1 MPTADIIHLLPDSVA
16 NQIAAG
22 EVIQR
27 PASVVKELVEN
38 SVDAGA
44 TSIEIHIRDAGK
56 TLIHVIDNGSG
67 MSETDARMAF
77 ERHATSKI
85 SKADDLYTLHTMG
98 FRGEAL
104 PSIAAVSE
112 IEMRTMRHGEQL
124 GTRLVI
130 SASAVQSQEALPCR
144 PGTSLMVK
152 NLFFNLPGRRRF
164 LKKDPVE
171 LSHIVHEFERLSL
184 VNLGLN
190 LKFTH
195 NGTVIHQFQ
204 AAPLSQR
211 IGQLFGN
218 TVERSLIPV
227 QTETPLVKITGY
239 VGAPSSA
246 RQRAHLQY
254 FFVNGRNMKH
264 PYFHKA
270 VLNCFKDLISDKEQP
285 NYFINFETDPSRI
298 DVNVHPQKHEIKFE
312 DEQVIWQVLTAA
324 VREGLGRYNVGPAID
339 FEGGDVPEIPPMPQG
354 NAEPRYN
361 TPVDEDISAYNPFE
375 LKSPAG
381 PPPESPRLFDPLKAT
396 SAKSSAL
403 NDGNWQKLYENFT
416 ARSSSLSFGDNAG
429 SDATGEKAVSSSIF
443 ATPDDG
449 DTLPFTPTSDERTE
463 HPVIEALAV
472 SDDFEGNLFQLSDR
486 WIVTTSRS
494 GLLLIDQHRAH
505 VRILFDRILPTVADG
520 SVAMQNLLFAESIEV
535 TAANE
540 AVMDAAQDM
549 LRGLGFGLVHL
560 DTCKWEITGMPADLG
575 EADPRHTL
583 LAIVADLAETGG
595 DPESQRRCRIALSM
609 ARMAAIQPNRKLSAD
624 EMRQIVTDL
633 FKVREPNYTPDGQ
646 PVIRQLTLDR
656 IAQMFHR

>member
-1 MPTADIIHLLPDSVA
+1 MSADIIHLLPDSVA

-56 TLIHVIDNGSG
+56 TLIQVIDNGSG

-85 SKADDLYTLHTMG
+85 SKADDLFTLHTMG

-112 IEMRTMRHGEQL
+112 IEMRTMRHGDEL
-124 GTRLVI
+124 GTRLLI
-130 SASAVQSQEALPCR
+130 SASEVQSQEALPCR

-227 QTETPLVKITGY
+227 NTETPIVKITGY
-239 VGAPSSA
+239 VGSPASA

-270 VLNCFKDLISDKEQP
+270 VLNCFKDLISEKVQP

-339 FEGGDVPEIPPMPQG
+339 FEGGDGPEIPPMPQD
-354 NAEPRYN
+354 NSAPQYN
-361 TPVDEDISAYNPFE
+361 TPVDEDISSYNPFE
-375 LKSPAG
+375 LKAPQS
-381 PPPESPRLFDPLKAT
+381 PPPSNPRLFDPLKAT
-396 SAKSSAL
+396 ASKSSAL
-403 NDGNWQKLYENFT
+403 SDGNWQKLYENFT
-416 ARSSSLSFGDNAG
+416 ARSSSLSFNDKKDGENAM
-429 SDATGEKAVSSSIF
+429 SSSIF
-443 ATPDDG
+443 ASSTEG
-449 DTLPFTPTSDERTE
+449 ETLPFTPIGNDRAE
-463 HPVIEALAV
+463 HPVIEELAV
-472 SDDFEGNLFQLSDR
+472 SDDFEGNLFQLGDR

-505 VRILFDRILPTVADG
+505 VRILFDRILPTVTDG
-520 SVAMQNLLFAESIEV
+520 NVSMQNLMFPETIEV

-540 AVMDAAQDM
+540 AVMDATQDL
-549 LRGLGFGLVHL
+549 LRGLGFGLTHL
-560 DTCKWEITGMPADLG
+560 ETCKWEITGMPADLG

-595 DPESQRRCRIALSM
+595 DPESQRRCRIALSI
-609 ARMAAIQPNRKLSAD
+609 ARMAAIQTNRKLSAD
-624 EMRQIVTDL
+624 EMRQLVTDL

-646 PVIRQLTLDR
+646 PVCQQLTMDR

>member
-1 MPTADIIHLLPDSVA
+1 MPADIIHLLPDSVA

-56 TLIHVIDNGSG
+56 TLIQVIDNGSG

-85 SKADDLYTLHTMG
+85 SKADDLFTLHTMG

-112 IEMRTMRHGEQL
+112 IEMRTMRHGDEL
-124 GTRLVI
+124 GTRLLI
-130 SASAVQSQEALPCR
+130 SASEVQSQEALPCR

-184 VNLGLN
+184 VNLGIN

-227 QTETPLVKITGY
+227 NTETPLVKISGY
-239 VGAPSSA
+239 VGSPASA

-270 VLNCFKDLISDKEQP
+270 VLNCFKDLISEKVQP
-285 NYFINFETDPSRI
+285 NYFISFETDPSRI

-339 FEGGDVPEIPPMPQG
+339 FEGGDEPEIPPMPQD
-354 NAEPRYN
+354 NSAPQYN
-361 TPVDEDISAYNPFE
+361 TPVDEDISSYNPFE
-375 LKSPAG
+375 LKAPQG
-381 PPPESPRLFDPLKAT
+381 PPPSGPRLFDPLKAT
-396 SAKSSAL
+396 ASKSSAL

-416 ARSSSLSFGDNAG
+416 ARSSSLSFDDKKDSEN
-429 SDATGEKAVSSSIF
+429 TMSSSIF
-443 ATPDDG
+443 APSTEG
-449 DTLPFTPTSDERTE
+449 DTLPFTPTGDDRAE
-463 HPVIEALAV
+463 HPVIEELTV
-472 SDDFEGNLFQLSDR
+472 SDDFEGNLFQLGDR

-520 SVAMQNLLFAESIEV
+520 SVSMQNLLFPETIEV
-535 TAANE
+535 TAASE
-540 AVMDAAQDM
+540 AVMDATQDL
-549 LRGLGFGLVHL
+549 LRGLGFGLTHL
-560 DTCKWEITGMPADLG
+560 ETCKWEITGMPADLG

-609 ARMAAIQPNRKLSAD
+609 ARMAAIQPNHKLSAG
-624 EMRQIVTDL
+624 EMRQLVTDL

-646 PVIRQLTLDR
+646 PVCQQLTMDR